1 MEIAFHSAG
10 QLKAVMKSIG
20 YEMEISQLSIGPLA
34 GRFRLGGS
42 SRVPV
47 FSISTNQAMV
57 FEGGRRP
64 GWLPFCIATGQ
75 ERSLVRGEEVSS
87 HSLHGFRSD
96 LQDSFFQLQNGSQ
109 LQVALVSRT
118 RLEQLALAGREH
130 RVLDMISTCNSVALP
145 AERFR
150 GLTRLFQPQ
159 KRDPLQADLIET
171 ELLDL
176 LSRRDLTQIGSG
188 ELSHRADL
196 MKDLIRWGQTNPTQ
210 AISLE
215 DLSATIFAS
224 RSAIVSSCRSMFGIG
239 PMALLKR
246 IRLGQVQDTL
256 RNPQMRHAIGC
267 RTVQQVAAH
276 YGFQSRNHFAR
287 DYRQM
292 FGEAPSATLQ
302 SSGGKGS
309 LCQPVSVAQS
319 PQMAMALR

>member
-1 MEIAFHSAG
+1 
-10 QLKAVMKSIG
+10 
-20 YEMEISQLSIGPLA
+20 
-34 GRFRLGGS
+34 
-42 SRVPV
+42 
-47 FSISTNQAMV
+47 
-57 FEGGRRP
+57 
-64 GWLPFCIATGQ
+64 
-75 ERSLVRGEEVSS
+75 
-87 HSLHGFRSD
+87 
-96 LQDSFFQLQNGSQ
+96 
-109 LQVALVSRT
+109 
-118 RLEQLALAGREH
+118 
-130 RVLDMISTCNSVALP
+130 
-145 AERFR
+145 
-150 GLTRLFQPQ
+150 
-159 KRDPLQADLIET
+159 
-171 ELLDL
+171 
-176 LSRRDLTQIGSG
+176 
-188 ELSHRADL
+188 

-256 RNPQMRHAIGC
+256 RNPKMRHAIGC

-319 PQMAMALR
+319 PQMAIARR